1 MEEFTVLKNKK
12 MQKERVLVVDN
23 QGFFLKMFK
32 RKLKDEFEFLE
43 KSFTDQCEGTINQYD
58 RIIYVVYRREE
69 LLSFLQ
75 EEKRAN
81 TLVCLFNRQLYKSL
95 SFLEEIN
102 NLILFDESKTSR
114 EIFKEVKLFLK
125 KKLDFKR
132 EKKTVRPSNPSQS
145 KFNEYY
151 KAMYFLM

>member
-1 MEEFTVLKNKK
+1 MIDNK
-12 MQKERVLVVDN
+12 
-23 QGFFLKMFK
+23 GSFLKMFK
-32 RKLKDEFEFLE
+32 RKFKDEFEFLE
-43 KSFTDQCEGTINQYD
+43 KSFTDQCEGTKNQYD
-58 RIIYVVYRREE
+58 RTIYVVYRREE

-81 TLVCLFNRQLYKSL
+81 TLVCLFNGQLYRSL
-95 SFLEEIN
+95 SFLEGVN

-114 EIFKEVKLFLK
+114 EIFKEVKLFLN

-132 EKKTVRPSNPSQS
+132 EKKTVRLSNPSQS
-145 KFNEYY
+145 KLNEYY

>member
-1 MEEFTVLKNKK
+1 MKEFTFQKNKK

-32 RKLKDEFEFLE
+32 RKLKDEFEFFE
-43 KSFTDQCEGTINQYD
+43 KSFTEPCEGTINQYD
-58 RIIYVVYRREE
+58 RIIYVVYKREE

-81 TLVCLFNRQLYKSL
+81 DLVCLFNGQLYRSL
-95 SFLEEIN
+95 SFLEGIN

-125 KKLDFKR
+125 KKLDLKR
-132 EKKTVRPSNPSQS
+132 EKMTVRPTNPSQS
-145 KFNEYY
+145 KFHEYY